1 MRIQPPGLTGVA
13 ARDVAAGD
21 IGADGLVMADL
32 FSGAGV
38 AAGPLLG
45 VGGDL
50 VQHPA
55 DRLGVRLG
63 ERLLEMAESGRFR
76 LRSRGRSERRNFS
89 SHKRRGGGGGL
100 RGIDQRR
107 AGRCERRLPLR
118 FLFRCGMRFGWFR
131 FLWHV

>member
-45 VGGDL
+45 VGCDL
-50 VQHPA
+50 VQHA
-55 DRLGVRLG
+55 ANRLGVRLG
-63 ERLLEMAESGRFR
+63 ERLLEMAEGGRFG
-76 LRSRGRSERRNFS
+76 LRSRGGCERRYLA
-89 SHKRRGGGGGL
+89 SHERGCGSGGL
-100 RGIDQRR
+100 RGIDPRR
-107 AGRCERRLPLR
+107 T
-118 FLFRCGMRFGWFR
+118 
-131 FLWHV
+131 